1 MPCKKK
7 FLNISIRSAECYLN
21 NYANEKAEENSALF
35 YGRNMITSTAN
46 TKVKRVVAL
55 QEKSKNRVKENV
67 FIVEGPKMFEEAP
80 MERILEVYVEQNLFE
95 ELTAQGSPIAA
106 KIEDCKAKGIFTET
120 VSSEVFGKMSDTK
133 SPQGILCIMER
144 YAYECKEMISKA
156 VKKQKETGHKPLFLL
171 LEDIQDPG
179 NLGTMI
185 RTAEGAGA
193 DGILMTRGCVDIY
206 NPKTIRATMGSLY
219 RMPFYYGESM
229 EEMISFL
236 KEQGILVYAAHL
248 KGEKYYHEM
257 EFPGGSAFLIGN
269 EGNGLKKETAD
280 AADLYLKIPMEGK
293 LESLN
298 AAVAAALLIY
308 HARFGA

>member
-1 MPCKKK
+1 M
-7 FLNISIRSAECYLN
+7 
-21 NYANEKAEENSALF
+21 F
-35 YGRNMITSTAN
+35 YGRNMISSTAN
-46 TKVKRVVAL
+46 AKVKRVVAL

-67 FIVEGPKMFEEAP
+67 FIVEGRKMFEEAP
-80 MERILEVYVEQNLFE
+80 IERISELYVEQRLYE
-95 ELTAQGSPIAA
+95 ELIGQEGALAE
-106 KIEDCKAKGIFTET
+106 KILLCKEKGIFTET
-120 VSSEVFGKMSDTK
+120 VSSEAFEKMSDTK

-144 YAYECKEMISKA
+144 YAYDAKEMIA
-156 VKKQKETGHKPLFLL
+156 CAKQKQEQGHKPLFLL

-185 RTAEGAGA
+185 RTAEGAGT
-193 DGILMTRGCVDIY
+193 DGILMSRGCVDIY

-219 RMPFYYGESM
+219 RMPFYYGESV
-229 EEMISFL
+229 EEMIALL
-236 KEQGILVYAAHL
+236 KAQGILVYAAHL

-257 EFPGGSAFLIGN
+257 DFQGGSAFLIGN

-280 AADLYLKIPMEGK
+280 AADTYLKIPMEGQ

-298 AAVAAALLIY
+298 AAVAAALLLY